1 MEKKK
6 ILFVNDEMTVGGVAR
21 ILCTLLKLID
31 REKYDVDLLV
41 LHKHGDLLKEIP
53 NDINVIEGTKF
64 FRTVDIPLKECNTSD
79 ILSKIVLL
87 LSMKSGIIKEKI
99 IKERKKILNKHY
111 DIEFAAKEGFCTI
124 FTAYGDSNKKIN
136 WVQTDYKV
144 NNYAV
149 HHMNLMKDALKKI
162 DINIACSN
170 QVEKSFREIFGVENA
185 CVIHNPIDNERIKRL
200 SLESLSSDIN
210 KNKINLITVARF
222 HPQKALH
229 RIIKA
234 YSKYRDFYTLTI
246 IGDGPLKLELYEL
259 AKALN
264 VFDEIKW
271 FGTLKNPYN
280 YINKSDLFVL
290 SSLYEGYPTI
300 VPESLISGTPVL
312 TTNVAGVK
320 EQLTKNEYGFIVDN
334 NLSAIEEAL
343 ENLKYNK
350 NLLIENKLKIKEY
363 YYDNKIIMKDLY
375 RLL

>member
-170 QVEKSFREIFGVENA
+170 QVEKSFREIFGVENV

-200 SLESLSSDIN
+200 SLEPLSSDIN
-210 KNKINLITVARF
+210 ESKINLITVARF

-234 YSKYRDFYTLTI
+234 YSKYKDYYSLTI
-246 IGDGPLKLELYEL
+246 VGDGVLKEELFGY
-259 AKALN
+259 AKKLG
-264 VFDEIKW
+264 VFNDIKW
-271 FGTLKNPYN
+271 CGFLKNPYN
-280 YINKSDLFVL
+280 LIKESELFVI

-300 VPESLISGTPVL
+300 TVESLISGTPIL
-312 TTNVAGVK
+312 STMVAGIEEQISK
-320 EQLTKNEYGFIVDN
+320 EEYGFIIEN
-334 NLSAIEEAL
+334 NDDAIEISLNEL
-343 ENLKYNK
+343 KEKKGVLLKYK
-350 NLLIENKLKIKEY
+350 HALQTY
-363 YYDNKIIMKDLY
+363 RYDNESIIDQYYQLF
-375 RLL
+375 